1 MMSIGIV
8 LFLASRQPERPTLAL
23 RYVTAQL
30 CHSAPY
36 GRKSRGEFTVLIDG
50 SGRLFFRFGRAHT
63 ANPGLCKP
71 RERLSQAIAA
81 LAWMS
86 SHTYTAWTM
95 TLIDALLLFAAGF
108 VSSAVNAVAGGGT
121 FITFGAM
128 SLVGVPPIA
137 ANATSSVTQFPGYV
151 TSTLAYWRDIRTF
164 WRGALMLS
172 TISVAGSLFGALIL
186 LALENPEFRSMVPW
200 LMIAATA
207 LFAAGP
213 WLKPAPRESDRPH
226 FGTVTG
232 SIIQFVTAIYGG
244 FFGAGMGV
252 MMLATLGL
260 TQHGD
265 YHRLNALK
273 NMLAMVIAAV
283 AILVFVVG
291 GVVAWPQALVML
303 PGAALGG
310 YAGVWLARRVPQFI
324 IRGFVICVG
333 LLLAFYYF
341 TTA

>member
-1 MMSIGIV
+1 
-8 LFLASRQPERPTLAL
+8 
-23 RYVTAQL
+23 
-30 CHSAPY
+30 
-36 GRKSRGEFTVLIDG
+36 
-50 SGRLFFRFGRAHT
+50 
-63 ANPGLCKP
+63 
-71 RERLSQAIAA
+71 
-81 LAWMS
+81 
-86 SHTYTAWTM
+86 M
-95 TLIDALLLFAAGF
+95 TLIDAVLLFAAGF
-108 VSSAVNAVAGGGT
+108 ASSAVNAVAGGGT

-151 TSTLAYWRDIRTF
+151 TSTLAYWKDIRTF
-164 WRGALMLS
+164 WRGALMLCA
-172 TISVAGSLFGALIL
+172 ISVAGALLGALIL
-186 LALENPEFRSMVPW
+186 LALDNPEFRSMVPW
-200 LMIAATA
+200 LLIAATV

-213 WLKPAPRESDRPH
+213 WLKLAPRESDRPH
-226 FGTVTG
+226 VGAVMG
-232 SIIQFVTAIYGG
+232 SIVQFATSVYGG

-260 TQHGD
+260 TQNGD

-273 NMLAMVIAAV
+273 NMLATVIAAV

-310 YAGVWLARRVPQFI
+310 YAGVWLARRVPQSI
-324 IRGFVICVG
+324 MRGFVICVG

>member
-1 MMSIGIV
+1 MS
-8 LFLASRQPERPTLAL
+8 LF
-23 RYVTAQL
+23 
-30 CHSAPY
+30 
-36 GRKSRGEFTVLIDG
+36 D
-50 SGRLFFRFGRAHT
+50 
-63 ANPGLCKP
+63 
-71 RERLSQAIAA
+71 AI
-81 LAWMS
+81 
-86 SHTYTAWTM
+86 
-95 TLIDALLLFAAGF
+95 LLFAAGF
-108 VSSAVNAVAGGGT
+108 ASSAINAVAGGGT

-151 TSTLAYWRDIRTF
+151 TSTLAYWSDIKTF
-164 WRGALMLS
+164 WRSALLLCAISIVGAL
-172 TISVAGSLFGALIL
+172 AGSMIL
-186 LALENPEFRSMVPW
+186 LALDNPQFRSMVPW
-200 LMIAATA
+200 LLIAATA

-213 WLKPAPRESDRPH
+213 WLTPARRDSDRTH
-226 FGTVTG
+226 VGTLFGSFV
-232 SIIQFVTAIYGG
+232 QFVTAIYGG

-310 YAGVWLARRVPQFI
+310 YAGVWLARRVPQSLL
-324 IRGFVICVG
+324 RAFVIAVG
-333 LLLAFYYF
+333 LLLALYYF
-341 TTA
+341 TTG

>member
-1 MMSIGIV
+1 
-8 LFLASRQPERPTLAL
+8 
-23 RYVTAQL
+23 
-30 CHSAPY
+30 
-36 GRKSRGEFTVLIDG
+36 
-50 SGRLFFRFGRAHT
+50 
-63 ANPGLCKP
+63 
-71 RERLSQAIAA
+71 
-81 LAWMS
+81 
-86 SHTYTAWTM
+86 M
-95 TLIDALLLFAAGF
+95 TFIDAILLFAAGF
-108 VSSAVNAVAGGGT
+108 LSSAINAVAGGGT

-128 SLVGVPPIA
+128 SLAGVPPIA

-151 TSTLAYWRDIRTF
+151 TSTHAYRSDIRTF
-164 WRGALMLS
+164 WRGALLLCV
-172 TISVAGSLFGALIL
+172 ISAAGALAGAMIL
-186 LALENPEFRSMVPW
+186 LALDNPEFRTMVPW
-200 LMIAATA
+200 LLIAATA

-213 WLKPAPRESDRPH
+213 WLKPAAREADRPH
-226 FGTVTG
+226 VGTFFGSVV
-232 SIIQFVTAIYGG
+232 QFVTAIYGG

-310 YAGVWLARRVPQFI
+310 YAGVWLARRVPQVLL
-324 IRGFVICVG
+324 RAFVIAVG
-333 LLLAFYYF
+333 LLLALYYF
-341 TTA
+341 TTG